1 MDDSVATP
9 EQRLQEIAT
18 IFARAILRLCQQ
30 PVIDPPASSEV
41 LLEFPGDASV
51 TVHRG

>member
-9 EQRLQEIAT
+9 EQRLQETAT
-18 IFARAILRLCQQ
+18 IFVRAILRLRQQ
-30 PVIDPPASSEV
+30 PVIEPPASSEV
-41 LLEFPGDASV
+41 LLEFPANASL